1 MQTISVE
8 NVIIWMYQR
17 ITDNL
22 YHCNRKREEYKMT
35 ILDYYATTTMKSWI
49 LGFIIFFTTLVTI
62 IIIAKIIKS
71 VLDKRAARKYYNKIM
86 HIAQENPIKIKK
98 S

>member
-1 MQTISVE
+1 
-8 NVIIWMYQR
+8 
-17 ITDNL
+17 
-22 YHCNRKREEYKMT
+22 MT
-35 ILDYYATTTMKSWI
+35 MLDYYATITMKSWVI
-49 LGFIIFFTTLVTI
+49 GFIIFFTALVTI

-86 HIAQENPIKIKK
+86 HIAKENPIKIKR